1 MSVRSFWII
10 LPIFFMVMLSG
21 CMTDSTGTT
30 YSSREARRIQQVSF
44 GAITELQYVKLEG
57 TEGAVGTVAGAA
69 IGGIAGSSVGGG
81 KGSDIAAILGGVA
94 GGVLGNMVE
103 KEVTTQQGIEM
114 TIRLDSG
121 KYISVVQEADPQASL
136 QVRDQVKILTQGNTT
151 RVVRMQ

>member
-1 MSVRSFWII
+1 MNLRRYWIA
-10 LPIFFMVMLSG
+10 LPITFAILLSG

-30 YSSREARRIQQVSF
+30 YSSSEARRIQQVSF
-44 GAITELQYVKLEG
+44 GTISELQHVKLEG

-94 GGVLGNMVE
+94 GGVLGNMAE
-103 KEVTTQQGIEM
+103 KELTTQQGLEM
-114 TIRLDSG
+114 TIRLDNG
-121 KYISVVQEADPQASL
+121 KYISVVQEADPKAPL
-136 QVRDQVKILTQGNTT
+136 QVGDTVKILTQGGTT

>member
-1 MSVRSFWII
+1 MNMKRFWYL
-10 LPIFFMVMLSG
+10 LPITFAVLLSG

-30 YSSREARRIQQVSF
+30 YSSSEARRIQQVSF
-44 GAITELQYVKLEG
+44 GTISELQHVKLEG

-94 GGVLGNMVE
+94 GGVLGNMAE
-103 KEVTTQQGIEM
+103 KELTTQQGIEM

-121 KYISVVQEADPQASL
+121 KYISVVQEADPKAPL
-136 QVRDQVKILTQGNTT
+136 QVGDTVKILTQGGTT